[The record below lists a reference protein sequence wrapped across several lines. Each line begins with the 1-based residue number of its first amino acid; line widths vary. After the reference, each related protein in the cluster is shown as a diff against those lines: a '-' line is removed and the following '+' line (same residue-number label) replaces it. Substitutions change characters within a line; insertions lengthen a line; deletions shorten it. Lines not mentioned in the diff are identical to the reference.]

1 MLGRQINNSYFRKVM
16 TKTLFLAR
24 HAKASEKQ
32 SGQNDIDR
40 ELNSKGL
47 QNSTRM
53 GINFSNKNI
62 QFDIIISSPAVRAHA
77 TASLIAEQL
86 KYDTSKIH
94 LNPEIYEASTRT
106 LLQVLNQLKDE
117 WNTVLLV
124 GHNPAISY
132 LSEYLTKS
140 EIGDMTTCGVVII
153 EFEVD
158 QWDMVSE
165 GTGKMISYEYPD
177 LLNF

>member
-1 MLGRQINNSYFRKVM
+1 M
-16 TKTLFLAR
+16 TKTLFLLR
-24 HAKASEKQ
+24 HAQAAERQ
-32 SGQNDIDR
+32 PGQPDIER

-53 GINFSNKNI
+53 GINFSNKGI
-62 QFDIIISSPAVRAHA
+62 LFDIIITSPAIRAHA

-94 LNPEIYEASTRT
+94 INEEVYEASTRT
-106 LLQVLNQLKDE
+106 LLQVVNQLKDE

-124 GHNPAISY
+124 AHNPTVTY
-132 LSEYLTKS
+132 LAEYLTKS
-140 EIGDMTTCGVVII
+140 EIGDMTTCGVACI
-153 EFEVD
+153 EFAFD
-158 QWDMVSE
+158 HWSMISE
-165 GTGKMISYEYPD
+165 GTGELMSYEYPD